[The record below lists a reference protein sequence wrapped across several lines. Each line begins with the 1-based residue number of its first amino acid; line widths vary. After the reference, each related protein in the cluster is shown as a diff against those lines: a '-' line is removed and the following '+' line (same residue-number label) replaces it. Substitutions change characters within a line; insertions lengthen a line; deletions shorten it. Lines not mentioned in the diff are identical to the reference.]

1 MSEQDGIKVSTFRQP
16 TTNDDKEAWKAYWK
30 ALDQPWRTEPE
41 IDVDRQ
47 KFLTERRGITP
58 SIEWGIYPFKG
69 IEPKLTRA
77 DIEWLLATHEN
88 GLGPVDWNDQSQRNR
103 EGLDLRGAI
112 LNEENLSELPLAR
125 LLGGIGSRRQVTPTS
140 ELIFTTTEQ
149 RDMAAVRMEGAN
161 LENAHLERANLSRS
175 RLNKANIRRAHLES
189 ADLFYAHLEEAFLS
203 HAHLE
208 GAFLLGCHL
217 EGTILFKAHL
227 AGALLLRAIFNHET
241 NLEGILLWDEKHG
254 YASLADIRWGD
265 ANLTVVNWSQV
276 KLLGDEYR
284 LQHSTYDGKT
294 KDRKSQIKEY
304 ETAIRANRQ
313 LAVELQDQG
322 LNEVAVRFVY
332 RAQLM
337 QRKVFWY
344 QGKLGQYLFSLFLDL
359 LSGYGYKPG
368 RCFIAYLLV
377 ILSFATVYFIIGH
390 KVGPVLSPLGSVV
403 FSMTSFHGRGFFPG
417 GIGLDDPLTVVAA
430 LEAFVGLLIE
440 VTFIAT
446 LTQRLFGK

>member
-175 RLNKANIRRAHLES
+175 RLNRANIRRAHLES

-241 NLEGILLWDEKHG
+241 NLE
-254 YASLADIRWGD
+254 
-265 ANLTVVNWSQV
+265 
-276 KLLGDEYR
+276 
-284 LQHSTYDGKT
+284 
-294 KDRKSQIKEY
+294 
-304 ETAIRANRQ
+304 
-313 LAVELQDQG
+313 
-322 LNEVAVRFVY
+322 
-332 RAQLM
+332 
-337 QRKVFWY
+337 
-344 QGKLGQYLFSLFLDL
+344 
-359 LSGYGYKPG
+359 
-368 RCFIAYLLV
+368 
-377 ILSFATVYFIIGH
+377 
-390 KVGPVLSPLGSVV
+390 
-403 FSMTSFHGRGFFPG
+403 
-417 GIGLDDPLTVVAA
+417 
-430 LEAFVGLLIE
+430 AFVGLLIE